1 MRRDALAKRAL
12 MFWALAIGWA
22 AFAFLFTRAGFRIN
36 ETSSAPIGLWRVAP
50 VAGPLTRGAYV
61 SFCPP
66 DTPIFR
72 LAQERGYLA
81 KGACASGFQPLLKP
95 VAAIAGDRI
104 VLDEK
109 GLWVNGEL
117 ISNSRAEDQDRLGR
131 PLPTLSFRS
140 AIVPRGEV
148 WLLSSFHA
156 SSFDSR
162 YFGPVNVVGIEEIA
176 TPMWVSSGS

>member
-12 MFWALAIGWA
+12 VLWALAFGWA
-22 AFAFLFTRAGFRIN
+22 LLASLFARAGFRIN
-36 ETSSAPIGLWRVAP
+36 ETPSAPMGLWRVTP

-72 LAQERGYLA
+72 LAKERGYLA
-81 KGACASGFQPLLKP
+81 KGACASGLQPLLKP
-95 VAAIAGDRI
+95 LAAIAGDR
-104 VLDEK
+104 VVQDNQ
-109 GLWVNGEL
+109 GFWVNGEL

-131 PLPTLSFRS
+131 PLPALSFSS

-162 YFGPVNVVGIEEIA
+162 YFGAVKIVGIEGVA
-176 TPMWVSSGS
+176 APMWVFSRN